1 MKLSSR
7 ITYYFIVIVFLSL
20 AIGFSIFYIS
30 IERVTNRSAIRK
42 MEHLNEYI
50 IQQLKTQPIDS
61 LEKKH
66 PTVSISV
73 LPEKFDTLVDEVIEE
88 KEAVWNDELQ
98 SYGYNIKVIH
108 YPFVDDVHYQITNED
123 YLIKIE
129 KAYWLSVLMV
139 VAWIFVFIL
148 ITIIF
153 FGEMIA
159 RNLYMPFYS
168 LLAQMKGFDVRK
180 GEQIQIMDTHTTELD
195 ELNQLFRQ
203 MADKSIQQYQLLKEF
218 TENLSH
224 ELQTP
229 LAHLKGKI
237 ELLLDTDLNEE
248 QMKALS
254 VMYDELNRM
263 SSLNRSLVLLMSLED
278 HETSSERVLFSTAL
292 KETIAQYEDIIE
304 MSGRTLEVSIKD
316 NVYITINPMLL
327 QIVLSNLISNASRH
341 NIENGSI
348 HITLTDHFFEIKNT
362 GAPNELTN
370 ETIFNRFKKGTSDSG
385 SLGIGLALVKK
396 IVDVYGYKITYKA
409 EHNFHTFILDIK
421 H

>member
-50 IQQLKTQPIDS
+50 ILQLKTQPIDS

-98 SYGYNIKVIH
+98 SYAYNIKVIH
-108 YPFVDDVHYQITNED
+108 YPFVDNVHYQITNED

-180 GEQIQIMDTHTTELD
+180 GEQIQIMNTHTTELD

-237 ELLLDTDLNEE
+237 ELLLDTNLNEE

-341 NIENGSI
+341 NIENGTI
-348 HITLTDHFFEIKNT
+348 HITLTDNFFEIKNT
-362 GAPNELTN
+362 GVPNELTN

-409 EHNFHTFILDIK
+409 ENNFHTFILDIK

>member
-1 MKLSSR
+1 MDRIMKLSSR

-50 IQQLKTQPIDS
+50 IRQLKTQPIDS

-88 KEAVWNDELQ
+88 KEAVWSDELQ

-108 YPFVDDVHYQITNED
+108 YPFVDNVHYQITNED
-123 YLIKIE
+123 FLIKIE
-129 KAYWLSVLMV
+129 KSYWLSVLMV

-168 LLAQMKGFDVRK
+168 LLAQMKSFDVRK
-180 GEQIQIMDTHTTELD
+180 GEQIQIMNTHTTELD

-229 LAHLKGKI
+229 LAHVKGKM
-237 ELLLDTDLNEE
+237 EVLLDTNLNEE

-348 HITLTDHFFEIKNT
+348 HITLTDNFYEIKNT
-362 GAPNELTN
+362 GVPNELTN
-370 ETIFNRFKKGTSDSG
+370 ETNFNRFKKCTSDSG
-385 SLGIGLALVKK
+385 SLAIGLALVKK
-396 IVDVYGYKITYKA
+396 IVDVYVYKITYEA
-409 EHNFHTFILDIK
+409 ENNF
-421 H
+421 

>member
-50 IQQLKTQPIDS
+50 ILQLKTQPIDS

-108 YPFVDDVHYQITNED
+108 YPFVDNVHYQITNED

-129 KAYWLSVLMV
+129 KEYWLSVLMV

-237 ELLLDTDLNEE
+237 ELLLDTDLSEE

-304 MSGRTLEVSIKD
+304 MGGRTLEVSIKD

-348 HITLTDHFFEIKNT
+348 HITLTDNFFEIKNT
-362 GAPNELTN
+362 GVPNELTN